1 MSDAGVSPRNLATG
15 ELAAW
20 VATHLRSHGIDV
32 VLSGGAVVEIYSRGR
47 YVSLDMD
54 FIEQSL
60 YTRKRIRAALAG
72 IGWTE
77 RNRYF
82 VHPETDRF
90 LEFPAGP
97 LSVGDE
103 PVAEISQLEFST
115 GSLRLLSPTDCVKDR
130 LAAFYHW
137 KDQQSLEQAVLVA
150 RTSPV
155 DIDEVE
161 RWSRKEKALPGF
173 KAYLGRVKSP

>member
-1 MSDAGVSPRNLATG
+1 MATG

-20 VATHLRSHGIDV
+20 VATHLLSRGIDV

-60 YTRKRIRAALAG
+60 TTRRKLRDALAE
-72 IGWTE
+72 IGWFE
-77 RNRYF
+77 KNRYF
-82 VHPETDRF
+82 THPETEYF

-103 PVAEISQLEFST
+103 PVGEIRQLEFPT
-115 GSLRLLSPTDCVKDR
+115 GTLRLLSPTDCVKDR

-137 KDQQSLEQAVLVA
+137 KDQQSLEQAVMVA
-150 RTSPV
+150 SNNPV
-155 DIDEVE
+155 DLGEVE
-161 RWSRKEKALPGF
+161 RWSQKERALPQF
-173 KAYLGRVKSP
+173 RTFLDRLESR

>member
-1 MSDAGVSPRNLATG
+1 METG

-20 VATHLRSHGIDV
+20 VASHLRSHGIDV
-32 VLSGGAVVEIYSRGR
+32 VLSGGAVVAIYSAGR
-47 YVSLDMD
+47 YVSMDMD
-54 FIEQSL
+54 FIEESL
-60 YTRKRIRAALAG
+60 GTRKKLREVLAK

-82 VHPETDRF
+82 VHPETDYF

-103 PVAEISQLEFST
+103 QVSQIIELKFPT
-115 GSLRLLSPTDCVKDR
+115 GLLRLLSPTDCIKDR

-150 RTSPV
+150 TFNE
-155 DIDEVE
+155 IDLAEVE
-161 RWSRKEKALPGF
+161 RWSRKEKSLPGF
-173 KAYLGRVKSP
+173 RAFLARLATP

>member
-1 MSDAGVSPRNLATG
+1 MTTG

-20 VATHLRSHGIDV
+20 VASHLRSRGIDV
-32 VLSGGAVVEIYSRGR
+32 VLSGGAVVAIYSAGR
-47 YVSLDMD
+47 YVSLDLD
-54 FIEQSL
+54 FIEESL
-60 YTRKRIRAALAG
+60 GTRKKLREVLAE

-82 VHPETDRF
+82 VHAETNYF
-90 LEFPAGP
+90 LEFPTGP

-103 PVAEISQLEFST
+103 PVSRISQLEFPT
-115 GSLRLLSPTDCVKDR
+115 GVLRLLSPTDCVKDR

-150 RTSPV
+150 STNA
-155 DIDEVE
+155 IDLGEVE
-161 RWSRKEKALPGF
+161 RWSRKEKSLPQFRTFQARLAG
-173 KAYLGRVKSP
+173 P

>member
-1 MSDAGVSPRNLATG
+1 MTTG

-20 VATHLRSHGIDV
+20 VASHLRSRGIDV
-32 VLSGGAVVEIYSRGR
+32 VLSGGAVVAIYSAGR
-47 YVSLDMD
+47 YVSLDLD
-54 FIEQSL
+54 FIEESL
-60 YTRKRIRAALAG
+60 GTRKKLCEVLAE

-82 VHPETDRF
+82 VHAETNYF
-90 LEFPAGP
+90 LEFPTGP

-103 PVAEISQLEFST
+103 PVSRISQLEFTT
-115 GSLRLLSPTDCVKDR
+115 GVLRLLSPTDCVKDR

-150 RTSPV
+150 STNAI
-155 DIDEVE
+155 DLDEVE
-161 RWSRKEKALPGF
+161 RWSRKEKSLPQF
-173 KAYLGRVKSP
+173 RTFMARVADPG

>member
-1 MSDAGVSPRNLATG
+1 MLSPRNMATG

-20 VATHLRSHGIDV
+20 IATHLRSRGIDV
-32 VLSGGAVVEIYSRGR
+32 VLSGGAVVEIYTGGR

-60 YTRKRIRAALAG
+60 GTRRKLREALAEL
-72 IGWTE
+72 GWTE

-82 VHPETDRF
+82 VHPATAYF

-103 PVAEISQLEFST
+103 PVAEISQLEFRT
-115 GSLRLLSPTDCVKDR
+115 GTLHLLSPTDCVKDR
-130 LAAFYHW
+130 LAAYYHW

-150 RTSPV
+150 GSSAV
-155 DIDEVE
+155 DLGAVE
-161 RWSRKEKALPGF
+161 RWSRKEKALPQF
-173 KAYLGRVKSP
+173 KVFLARVRCGRA

>member
-1 MSDAGVSPRNLATG
+1 MLSPRTMTTG

-20 VATHLRSHGIDV
+20 VATHLRSRGIDV
-32 VLSGGAVVEIYSRGR
+32 VLSGGAVVAIYSAGR
-47 YVSLDMD
+47 YVSMDMD

-60 YTRKRIRAALAG
+60 GTRKELRYALAE

-77 RNRYF
+77 QNRYF
-82 VHPETDRF
+82 VHPDTGYF

-103 PVAEISQLEFST
+103 PVATISELEFST
-115 GSLRLLSPTDCVKDR
+115 GLLRLLSPTDCVKDR

-150 RTSPV
+150 STSEV
-155 DIDEVE
+155 DLGEVE
-161 RWSRKEKALPGF
+161 RWSRKEKALPKF
-173 KAYLGRVKSP
+173 RIFSARLAAP

>member
-1 MSDAGVSPRNLATG
+1 MTPG

-20 VATHLRSHGIDV
+20 VATHLRTRGIDA
-32 VLSGGAVVEIYSRGR
+32 VLSGGAVVAIYSAGR

-54 FIEQSL
+54 FIEESL
-60 YTRKRIRAALAG
+60 GSRKNLRAVLAE
-72 IGWTE
+72 IGWVE

-82 VHPETDRF
+82 IHSDTDYF

-103 PVAEISQLEFST
+103 PVTDIRQLEFST
-115 GSLRLLSPTDCVKDR
+115 GTLRLLSPTDCVKDR

-137 KDQQSLEQAVLVA
+137 KDQQSLEQALLVA
-150 RTSPV
+150 RTNDV
-155 DIDEVE
+155 DLAEVE
-161 RWSRKEKALPGF
+161 RWSRKEKSLPQFRAFLERLTPG
-173 KAYLGRVKSP
+173 